1 MLLYRRPARWLAK
14 RRGTVICL
22 VALIAVAIA
31 LADQAGPMSVVGS
44 ESRPFWFFVW
54 PVALVGAAIR
64 LWAAGNLAKNQEVT
78 RTGVYRLVR
87 HPLYV
92 GNILIYATF
101 LVALDRVGSAA
112 PVLLAVLLLLHYTRM
127 LHEEE
132 RLRRD
137 YPDEFARAAATPR
150 MLAKPWLLPEA
161 LATNRFCWRR
171 AWTNRGWRGF
181 WGPLL
186 LPVFAYLLDVIRL
199 S

>member
-22 VALIAVAIA
+22 VLLTAVAIA
-31 LADQAGPMSVVGS
+31 VAGQAGPMSVVGAD
-44 ESRPFWFFVW
+44 SRSFWLLVW
-54 PVALVGAAIR
+54 PVALAGATIR
-64 LWAAGNLAKNQEVT
+64 LWAAGNLAKNKEVT

-92 GNILIYATF
+92 GNILIYASF
-101 LVALDRVGSAA
+101 LVALDRVGSAL
-112 PVLLAVLLLLHYTRM
+112 PVLLTILLLVHYTRM

-132 RLRRD
+132 RLLRE
-137 YPDEFARAAATPR
+137 YPDEFAEATATPR
-150 MLAKPWLLPEA
+150 MLLKPWLLREA
-161 LATNRFCWRR
+161 LATDRFCWRR

-186 LPVFAYLLDVIRL
+186 LPVCVHLLDLLRL
-199 S
+199 A